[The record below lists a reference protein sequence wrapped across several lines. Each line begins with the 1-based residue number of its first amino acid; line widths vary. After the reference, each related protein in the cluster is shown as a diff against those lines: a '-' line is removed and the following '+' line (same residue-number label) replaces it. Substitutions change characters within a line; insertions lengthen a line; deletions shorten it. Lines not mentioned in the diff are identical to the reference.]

1 MAAKKPKRK
10 AEKDAPAHGFARL
23 DTAGFPEFTPGSVWL
38 VGAGPGAPA
47 LMTLLGYYALQR
59 ADAVVYDALVNDAIL
74 NWAQPEAKIEY
85 AGKRGGRPSAKQ
97 RDISLRLIELARDG
111 RRVVRLKGGDP
122 LIFGRGGEE
131 CQMLSQAGV
140 PFRIVPGIT
149 AGIGGLGYAGVP
161 LTHREVNQSV
171 LFLTGH
177 DQAGAMPSRVD
188 WRAVATAAPVIVM
201 YMAVRNIAAIAER
214 LIGFGRARS
223 DPVAIVSNATL
234 PHQSVLETTL
244 GAIGEGSEVADLP
257 TPALVVVGRVVSLR
271 NTLDWYA
278 AALRENKLG

>member
-38 VGAGPGAPA
+38 VGAGPGAPG
-47 LMTLLGYYALQR
+47 LMTLLGFYALQR
-59 ADAVVYDALVNDAIL
+59 ADAVVYDALVNNAIL
-74 NWAQPEAKIEY
+74 NWAQPQAKIEY

-97 RDISLRLIELARDG
+97 RDISLRLIELAKDG
-111 RRVVRLKGGDP
+111 HRVVRLKGGDP

-140 PFRIVPGIT
+140 PFRIVPGISAGVGGLAY
-149 AGIGGLGYAGVP
+149 AGIPA
-161 LTHREVNQSV
+161 THRDVNQSV

-177 DQAGAMPSRVD
+177 DSAGVMPSRID
-188 WRAVATAAPVIVM
+188 WREVATAAPVIVM
-201 YMAVRNIAAIAER
+201 YMAVRHLAEIAER
-214 LIGFGRARS
+214 LIGYGRAPS
-223 DPVAIVSNATL
+223 DPVAVVSNATL
-234 PHQSVLETTL
+234 PEQSVHETTL
-244 GAIGEGSEVADLP
+244 GAVGDGSEVASLP

-271 NTLDWYA
+271 KTLDWYA
-278 AALRENKLG
+278 GRLKENSLG